1 LDKLEDFEEGASA
14 DVKTGIRKAIDKLK
28 TYYIKTDSSV
38 YTIAT
43 GKV

>member
-1 LDKLEDFEEGASA
+1 LDKLKDFEEETSA
-14 DVKTGIRKAIDKLK
+14 DVKTEIRKAIDKLK

-38 YTIAT
+38 YTITT